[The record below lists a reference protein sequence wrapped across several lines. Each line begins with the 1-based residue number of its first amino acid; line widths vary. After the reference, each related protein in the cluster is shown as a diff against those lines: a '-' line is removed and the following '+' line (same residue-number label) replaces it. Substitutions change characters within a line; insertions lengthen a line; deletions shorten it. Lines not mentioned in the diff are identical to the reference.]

1 MLREFR
7 PALTLIVL
15 FTILTGLIYPLAV
28 TGIAQVLFPRQA
40 NGSLVVVDGKVVGSS
55 LVGQA
60 FTEDRY
66 FQGRPSA
73 TVAPDP
79 KDPSKTVD
87 APYNAA
93 NSSGSNLGPTSKA
106 LIERMKADVETRQGQ
121 NPGAKV
127 PTDLVTASGSGLD
140 PHISPE
146 AALFQV
152 PRVAKAHGLP
162 DNRLRELVAQYI
174 EGRSLGFLGE
184 PRVNVLA
191 LNMALDRLA
200 AK

>member
-1 MLREFR
+1 MLKELR
-7 PALTLIVL
+7 PALSLIVL
-15 FTILTGLIYPLAV
+15 FTIITGLIYPFVV
-28 TGIAQVLFPRQA
+28 TGIVQVAFSHQA
-40 NGSLVVVDGKVVGSS
+40 NGSLIERDGKVVGSA
-55 LVGQA
+55 LIGQV

-73 TVAPDP
+73 TSAPDP
-79 KDPSKTVD
+79 KDPTKTVD

-93 NSSGSNLGPTSKA
+93 NSSGSNLGPTSKT
-106 LIERMKADVETRQGQ
+106 LIERIAGDVEKLKKESSGVR
-121 NPGAKV
+121 V

-152 PRVAKAHGLP
+152 PRVAKARNMAE
-162 DNRLRELVAQYI
+162 DRLRQLVQEHV
-174 EGRSLGFLGE
+174 EGRILGIFGE

-191 LNMALDRLA
+191 LNLALDRMA
-200 AK
+200 AR

>member
-1 MLREFR
+1 MRELR

-15 FTILTGLIYPLAV
+15 FTVLTGLIYPLAV
-28 TGIAQVLFPRQA
+28 TGIAQVLFPAQA
-40 NGSLVVVDGKVVGSS
+40 NGSLVVVDGKVIGSS
-55 LVGQA
+55 LIGQV
-60 FTEDRY
+60 FSDDRY

-79 KDPSKTVD
+79 NDSSKTVD

-93 NSSGSNLGPTSKA
+93 NSAGSNLGPTSKT
-106 LIERMKADVETRQGQ
+106 LIERVKTDVEARKSQ
-121 NPGAKV
+121 NPNARV

-146 AALFQV
+146 AADFQV
-152 PRVAKAHGLP
+152 PRIAKARNLSE
-162 DNRLRELVAQYI
+162 DRLRQLVGQHV

-191 LNMALDRLA
+191 LNMALDRT